1 MPVFNDANR
10 LTSLEHKDAATNN
23 IIARYTYALD
33 GNGNRT
39 SIDMLAP
46 LVPTIETMNVPY
58 TYNPQKNR
66 LIEVGGVTLTYDD
79 EGQLHTMGGLTHA
92 FDYEHRLTSV
102 GISTYEYDGVGT
114 RLRSIHFGIET
125 RYIYDLEGNLLAE
138 ANANN
143 EIFTYYVYG
152 LGLLAMVTPQDE
164 TFTYHYDGTGN
175 TIAITDQARNIQ
187 NTYAYTPFGITTE
200 NETFDQP
207 FTFSG
212 EYGVTQEPNGLYYM
226 RARYYDPIIGRFISE
241 DPIHFAAG
249 DVNLYAYVSND
260 PINWIDPLGLE
271 AQGPQGGG
279 IACFLGGRC
288 IEIPGAPPVPPTGGV
303 VPVPVGPGIVAPVPI
318 PGSGI
323 GALPGG
329 GILTKGGDSF
339 KGGKKGRR
347 DRNFGIRD
355 KGFWRWWDKFKWK
368 YPLESSDDAWH
379 WYEQWEK
386 GIR

>member
-1 MPVFNDANR
+1 M
-10 LTSLEHKDAATNN
+10 
-23 IIARYTYALD
+23 
-33 GNGNRT
+33 
-39 SIDMLAP
+39 M
-46 LVPTIETMNVPY
+46 
-58 TYNPQKNR
+58 
-66 LIEVGGVTLTYDD
+66 
-79 EGQLHTMGGLTHA
+79 
-92 FDYEHRLTSV
+92 
-102 GISTYEYDGVGT
+102 
-114 RLRSIHFGIET
+114 
-125 RYIYDLEGNLLAE
+125 
-138 ANANN
+138 
-143 EIFTYYVYG
+143 
-152 LGLLAMVTPQDE
+152 TPQDE

-175 TIAITDQARNIQ
+175 TIAITDQTKHIQ

-200 NETFDQP
+200 NESFDQP

-212 EYGVTQEPNGLYYM
+212 EYGVIQEPNNLYYM
-226 RARYYDPIIGRFISE
+226 RARYYDPVIGRFISE
-241 DPIHFAAG
+241 DPIHFAGG

-260 PINWIDPLGLE
+260 PVNWIDPLGLE